1 MDEIVKRVD
10 ESMKKYYYAG
20 VGAILA
26 TLTVYV
32 FFFGVVERFPLSND
46 TSVWGAFG
54 SYFGGVV
61 SPVLSFLA
69 FVILAKT
76 FKAQQDVLK
85 SQQNE
90 AERQRKFSEIEL
102 KTQALENM
110 IVEFDAL
117 INANDTNSIKSRL
130 EGSVDDKDDD
140 KIKKQ
145 AEVVAKA
152 LAFISFYITD
162 LKEALEDYYQ
172 DKTGFMTLS
181 FQQRWSLKYSTLAK
195 NAVQIIDHQDLTK
208 NEWACLHEGPLL
220 K

>member
-1 MDEIVKRVD
+1 M
-10 ESMKKYYYAG
+10 
-20 VGAILA
+20 
-26 TLTVYV
+26 
-32 FFFGVVERFPLSND
+32 
-46 TSVWGAFG
+46 WGAFG